1 MNQADQADIEGM
13 KRTKEGYNPEDPIH
27 LTLILA
33 TRDHVELEARPLEIF
48 AGGAEGR
55 VPMGA

>member
-1 MNQADQADIEGM
+1 M